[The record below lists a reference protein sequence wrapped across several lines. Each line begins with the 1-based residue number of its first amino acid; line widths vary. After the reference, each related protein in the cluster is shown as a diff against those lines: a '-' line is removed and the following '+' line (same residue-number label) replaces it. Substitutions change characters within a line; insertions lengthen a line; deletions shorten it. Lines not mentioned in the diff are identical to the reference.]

1 MHHYRCQNVYISST
15 SRKRIVDTFEFLPHN
30 YPMPQL
36 SSTGRLLMASNA
48 MSNAL
53 KHPYPDVPF
62 AQVGDDTI
70 KALAHLAGIFK
81 NKFQKPSAP
90 ELIQAPLKAA
100 ENKNISAL
108 VQPVLTSAMHH
119 NYHTMSQIH
128 ISVNPACNTPSL
140 PRVVSLMTG
149 VNLCTTSQTDNL
161 PVPSLGPHPC
171 DYTGVPMQVIVPTL
185 RPPFSSTGQ
194 SYTGSTAILKSR
206 IAATTRYSALR
217 VSTMS
222 DSQIQK
228 TVASR
233 CSAVRT
239 HATPDGHTPTPHYDA
254 GHTNTP
260 LGSLMYHL
268 LFPRSCLSHY
278 SNNTH

>member
-1 MHHYRCQNVYISST
+1 MDMRYYWIQDRIDQGQFDISWAPSDTHLGDYFTKHHSLSHH
-15 SRKRIVDTFEFLPHN
+15 KR
-30 YPMPQL
+30 L
-36 SSTGRLLMASNA
+36 S
-48 MSNAL
+48 
-53 KHPYPDVPF
+53 PF
-62 AQVGDDTI
+62 Y
-70 KALAHLAGIFK
+70 LH
-81 NKFQKPSAP
+81 
-90 ELIQAPLKAA
+90 IQADPMVRHNTKHH
-100 ENKNISAL
+100 
-108 VQPVLTSAMHH
+108 VLRG
-119 NYHTMSQIH
+119 
-128 ISVNPACNTPSL
+128 C
-140 PRVVSLMTG
+140 

-222 DSQIQK
+222 YSQIQK

-254 GHTNTP
+254 GHTSTP
-260 LGSLMYHL
+260 LGSLMYHR
-268 LFPRSCLSHY
+268 LFP
-278 SNNTH
+278 